1 MSVVQQSSKKDKR
14 RPALSSIDPA
24 AKTVSQSKLPAI
36 SLGERPGMLEIDGS
50 EQSGSGTIVRDAV
63 PFSILTGQ
71 EIHLRNIRAKR
82 DKPGLRPQHLKV
94 LQAAAS
100 LCGGE
105 LSGGT
110 VGSKEIWFRPGKAI
124 KGGTF
129 TWDIGTAGSTSML
142 ALSLIPLGLFAD
154 AASTY
159 RMTGGLFQDFAP
171 SLFHLEHVLLPTVR
185 RMGVEAEVRII
196 QPGYVPKGGGRIGL
210 RITPAKGAFGPL
222 NLITQGRVKAI
233 RGIALASRL
242 KERKVSHRMG
252 RECERAL
259 ERRGLHPEI
268 ELLYDEKDEP
278 AFDAPSIQP
287 GAALAVWAETD
298 TGSLI
303 GADMAGARGRTA
315 EFIGKRTASDL
326 LAGLDSGATVDRH
339 LADQVIPFAALAEGT
354 STFRVPSVTEHVEAR
369 LWLVE
374 KIIGAKSTVR
384 ENVVTIE
391 GIGFRREP

>member
-1 MSVVQQSSKKDKR
+1 
-14 RPALSSIDPA
+14 
-24 AKTVSQSKLPAI
+24 
-36 SLGERPGMLEIDGS
+36 MLEIDGS

-63 PFSILTGQ
+63 PYCILTGQ
-71 EIHLRNIRAKR
+71 EIHLKNIRAKR

-100 LCGGE
+100 LCGGK

-110 VGSKEIWFRPGKAI
+110 VGSKEIRLRPGKAI

-159 RMTGGLFQDFAP
+159 EMTGGLFQDFAP

-185 RMGVEAEVRII
+185 KMGVDAEVRII
-196 QPGYVPKGGGRIGL
+196 QPGYVPRGGGRIGL
-210 RITPAKGAFGPL
+210 RIKPAKGAFGPL

-242 KERKVSHRMG
+242 KERKVSQRMG
-252 RECERAL
+252 REFERAL
-259 ERRGLHPEI
+259 ERRGLRPEI
-268 ELLYDEKDEP
+268 ELLYDEKGEP

-298 TGSLI
+298 TGCLI
-303 GADMAGARGRTA
+303 GADMAGGRGRTA
-315 EFIGKRTASDL
+315 EFIGQQTASCL
-326 LAGLDSGATVDRH
+326 LGDLDSGGTVDRH
-339 LADQVIPFAALAEGT
+339 LADQVIPFAALAKGT

-374 KIIGAKSTVR
+374 KILGAKPTVR

-391 GIGFRREP
+391 GIGFRKEP